1 MDLADS
7 RIICGPDK
15 LVTPQLIAEL
25 KRSSVD
31 EIRVYPKV
39 AIRSPLTYGVQWG
52 VCRKC
57 YSIDLSLSQE
67 VSLGTAVGVI
77 AAQSIGEPGT
87 QLTMRTFHT
96 GGVAEAARVVVKAK
110 SAGRVSFK
118 DLRYENKIERAR
130 FQIDTG
136 NDASENDSFEQDV
149 KKIVTGGVL
158 TIIDDNRKKSD
169 YTLPQGSVLKVEEGD
184 VVSLGSVL
192 VEYNPNK
199 YISSY
204 TGAVKYHN
212 IEQKDGVV
220 VSNEGSVDI
229 LDDQGS
235 VLDHYDIPQGA
246 TLVIE
251 DGEQIGAGDS
261 LYVFE
266 TEKTIAIASS
276 TGTAGSDIKIKNQRV
291 ISENGMVFI
300 ASSEHQ
306 DKTLEAPKGV
316 KSSAT
321 KPVGLPTDLGVIL
334 RAKSGIR

>member
-1 MDLADS
+1 
-7 RIICGPDK
+7 
-15 LVTPQLIAEL
+15 
-25 KRSSVD
+25 
-31 EIRVYPKV
+31 
-39 AIRSPLTYGVQWG
+39 VQWG

-77 AAQSIGEPGT
+77 AAQPIGEPGT

-110 SAGRVSFK
+110 SAGKVSFK
-118 DLRYENKIERAR
+118 DLRYENKIERTR

-149 KKIVTGGVL
+149 KKIVTGGVM
-158 TIIDDNRKKSD
+158 TIIDDNRRKSD

-184 VVSLGSVL
+184 TVSLGSVL

-199 YISSY
+199 YISSF
-204 TGAVKYHN
+204 TGQVKYHG

-220 VSNEGSVDI
+220 VSNNGSVDI
-229 LDDQGS
+229 LDES
-235 VLDHYDIPQGA
+235 NEVLDHYSIPQGA

-276 TGTAGSDIKIKNQRV
+276 HGFAEFRDIKIKNQRV

-306 DKTLEAPKGV
+306 DRTLEAPKGV

-321 KPVGLPTDLGVIL
+321 KPVGLPTDLGVVL
-334 RAKSGIR
+334 KAKSGDQVKAGDELVTILAEYDGEAKFSGRKKPKLD